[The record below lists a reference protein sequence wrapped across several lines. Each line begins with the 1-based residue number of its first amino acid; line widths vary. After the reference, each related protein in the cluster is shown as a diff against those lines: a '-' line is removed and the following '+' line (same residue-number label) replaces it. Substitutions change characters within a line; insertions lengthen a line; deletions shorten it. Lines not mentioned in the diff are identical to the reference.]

1 MKVLFLFSLF
11 FLSSC
16 IFSSESQSSNNTSQI
31 NLTPKT
37 ILFWST
43 EEKINGFKNINE
55 IFPTSLIKK
64 SDSPYPLTYELIDI
78 DNLTYIYKGK
88 KYTIE
93 DYIQAFKVAGLIII
107 RDGKILH
114 ESYNFGNN
122 EESKWISFSV
132 TKSVTSMLLGAAI
145 KDGFINSVKDP
156 VVSYL
161 PQLRG
166 SHYDDVSIEQI
177 LHMSSG
183 VSWNEDYTD
192 PNSDVSVASG
202 FNSLKLYD
210 YLRGLGTS
218 SKPGNKFNYNTA
230 ETNLIGGLVRSA
242 TGNNL
247 SKYLEQKIWK
257 PFGMEFDAYW
267 VLDYDYNIELGGCCI
282 NATLR
287 DYARIGIFALNNG
300 TLENNLNI
308 LPKNWMKESTTS
320 SPNLEYYGY
329 QWWLDGPNYNSYYA
343 DGIFGQF
350 IWIDPDSKTIVAMHS
365 ARDYAG
371 VNDFVGGHRLSFM
384 VSLIKEIN
392 K

>member
-16 IFSSESQSSNNTSQI
+16 IFSSESQSSNNASQI

-78 DNLTYIYKGK
+78 DNLTYNYKGK

-183 VSWNEDYTD
+183 VTWNEDYTD

-267 VLDYDYNIELGGCCI
+267 VLDYDYNLELGGCCI

-329 QWWLDGPNYNSYYA
+329 QWWLDGSNYNSYYA

-371 VNDFVGGHRLSFM
+371 VNDYVGGHRLSFM